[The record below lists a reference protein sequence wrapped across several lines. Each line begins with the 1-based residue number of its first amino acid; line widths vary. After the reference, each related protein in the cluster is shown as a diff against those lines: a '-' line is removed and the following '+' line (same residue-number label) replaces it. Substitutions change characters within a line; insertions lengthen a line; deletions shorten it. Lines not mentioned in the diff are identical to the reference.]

1 MGRRYFPSMGMVK
14 MQPTQCVFCDNYL
27 EKSTCKAFPEGIPHE
42 FLVGELHHSKPVPG
56 QVGKF
61 VLKDN
66 FARRLAERRG
76 K

>member
-1 MGRRYFPSMGMVK
+1 
-14 MQPTQCVFCDNYL
+14 MQPTQCIFCDNFL
-27 EKSTCKAFPEGIPHE
+27 GKGTCQAFPEGIPHE
-42 FLVGELHHSKPVPG
+42 FLVGELRHSRPVPG

-66 FARRLAERRG
+66 FERRLKERGG